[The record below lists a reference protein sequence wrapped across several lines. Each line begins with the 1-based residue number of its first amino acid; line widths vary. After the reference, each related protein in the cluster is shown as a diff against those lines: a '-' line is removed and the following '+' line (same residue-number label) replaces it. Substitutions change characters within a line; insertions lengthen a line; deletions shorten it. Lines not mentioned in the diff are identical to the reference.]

1 MPLLPPREMK
11 MSSAEPSVR
20 TKWGRCWGAVRAPR
34 IPGQQ
39 RPLLECS
46 QHQPLPSCLL
56 GWQVASL
63 TPHPQKCRRGHGAG
77 RQWLGEL
84 ATGERAGSCLNP
96 TAMVFLDSQRESST
110 QAHSCLLMGKPSTLG
125 RTSTRLHRATG
136 TLLWQP
142 RTLSRAS
149 VSRAS
154 RLLGLPPAQSK
165 GDSGNTGRHFW

>member
-39 RPLLECS
+39 RPLLRVLS
-46 QHQPLPSCLL
+46 APTPAQLSL
-56 GWQVASL
+56 GVAGSIINT
-63 TPHPQKCRRGHGAG
+63 TPPKMQEGSWG
-77 RQWLGEL
+77 RQAVARGTSNRREGWLL
-84 ATGERAGSCLNP
+84 SHP

-110 QAHSCLLMGKPSTLG
+110 QAHSCLLMGTPSTLG

-142 RTLSRAS
+142 RTLSRAR